1 LAHRDNELA
10 EAKARAEALT
20 VRVQQSDA
28 EVANHEE
35 QYAEL
40 FHQMEN
46 ATAHLEHLEGLLH
59 QEESEE
65 EPEEKKWFDSDVDD
79 DDQ

>member
-1 LAHRDNELA
+1 LAHRDKELA

-20 VRVQQSDA
+20 MRVQQLDA
-28 EVANHEE
+28 DVANHEE
-35 QYAEL
+35 QYTEL

-59 QEESEE
+59 
-65 EPEEKKWFDSDVDD
+65 
-79 DDQ
+79 